1 VINLNK
7 KELSARERVRIILN
21 HNEADRVPMDMSSR
35 VTSINVN
42 AYKKL
47 TKYLMLKEDI
57 EINVDEDVQIVTRID
72 ERVRQKLGTDFVT
85 IFPKSPYN
93 YDPNRKDDGS
103 YVDQWGVRIK
113 LVGDY
118 SQIYEN
124 PLKRASVS
132 DLEQYSWPDPEDE
145 GRFAGLKE
153 EAKTIYEEMNYV
165 LIGLIDGLGSIF
177 ERAWKLRGMQN
188 FFIDLISNPKFAGK
202 LMDKILD
209 FNLRFADRFLDEV
222 GDYVD
227 IIQIG
232 DDFGGKSS
240 LLISPELYAKTIM
253 PRQKELIDFIKSKA
267 NVKIF
272 YHTCGSIMPLI
283 DKLLGVGID
292 ILNPIQVSADNMD
305 TKELKR
311 RFNKE
316 LVFWGAIDSQYIL
329 PQGSTREVEDEVKRR
344 IEDLA
349 EDGGYVLAA
358 VHNIQSDVPP
368 SNIVTM
374 FEAGKRFGRY

>member
-57 EINVDEDVQIVTRID
+57 EINVDEDVQMVTRID

-124 PLKRASVS
+124 PLKHASVS

-267 NVKIF
+267 DVKIF

-329 PQGSTREVEDEVKRR
+329 PQGSMREVEDEVKRR

>member
-1 VINLNK
+1 MNK
-7 KELSARERVRIILN
+7 KELKELSARERVRIILN
-21 HNEADRVPMDMSSR
+21 HKEADRVPMDMSSR

-47 TKYLMLKEDI
+47 TKYLMLKGDI
-57 EINVDEDVQIVTRID
+57 EINVDEDTQAVTRID
-72 ERVRQKLGTDFVT
+72 ERVRQKLGIDFVT

-93 YDPNRKDDGS
+93 YDLNRKDDGS
-103 YVDQWGVRIK
+103 YIDQWGVGQK

-124 PLKRASVS
+124 PLKHDSVS

-153 EAKTIYEEMNYV
+153 EAKTIYEETNYV
-165 LIGLIDGLGSIF
+165 LIGLIEGLGTIF
-177 ERAWKLRGMQN
+177 ERACKLRGMQN

-209 FNLRFADRFLDEV
+209 FHLRFADRFLDEV

-232 DDFGGKSS
+232 DDFGAKSG
-240 LLISPELYAKTIM
+240 LLISPELYAKMFM

-272 YHTCGSIMPLI
+272 YHSCGSILPLI

-329 PQGSTREVEDEVKRR
+329 PQGSIREVEDEVKRR

-374 FEAGKRFGRY
+374 FEAGRRFGRY

>member
-1 VINLNK
+1 MINLNK